1 MKKALAFRKKKKKK
15 KKKLWQNPDKEYN
28 DRTKEE
34 VKNTE

>member
-1 MKKALAFRKKKKKK
+1 MKKALAFRKKKK

-34 VKNTE
+34 VKDTE